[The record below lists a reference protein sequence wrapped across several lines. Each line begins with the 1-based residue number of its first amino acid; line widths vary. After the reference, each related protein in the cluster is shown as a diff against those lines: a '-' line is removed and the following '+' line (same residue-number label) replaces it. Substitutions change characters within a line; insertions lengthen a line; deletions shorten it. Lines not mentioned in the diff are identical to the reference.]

1 MLRWCAYCQEFQG
14 EVAPLDVY
22 TTTHGVCE
30 ACLAKGMDQLN
41 CEIGEAHRLRAIQ
54 GRLYQAGKT
63 GDLAAAPLIVRFAI
77 AAGLSPVDIL
87 VGLVT
92 PLLYR
97 VGDDWKSGRITIAEQ
112 QRFST
117 FCDHIYELIKLQVK
131 STGVTFSAGRQA
143 LVFLFHLPGNDH
155 SLGLRILSLWLHS
168 RGIEAHEFPA
178 PPSAE
183 RLLELVEEYS
193 PRAILISLALERQK
207 THVYEI
213 ARRMEGLPHPRPSLI
228 VGGYAIKNQLIAPI
242 PGTLFVQTM
251 TGFDDLIWSLRS
263 VKRRT
268 EPQAVGS

>member
-1 MLRWCAYCQEFQG
+1 
-14 EVAPLDVY
+14 
-22 TTTHGVCE
+22 
-30 ACLAKGMDQLN
+30 
-41 CEIGEAHRLRAIQ
+41 
-54 GRLYQAGKT
+54 
-63 GDLAAAPLIVRFAI
+63 
-77 AAGLSPVDIL
+77 
-87 VGLVT
+87 
-92 PLLYR
+92 
-97 VGDDWKSGRITIAEQ
+97 
-112 QRFST
+112 
-117 FCDHIYELIKLQVK
+117 
-131 STGVTFSAGRQA
+131 
-143 LVFLFHLPGNDH
+143 
-155 SLGLRILSLWLHS
+155 LHS

-207 THVYEI
+207 DHVYEI